1 MARSQRSWRIASET
15 EPRHLLVIDDE
26 FGIAQLLR
34 RQLEARG
41 FGVDTADCAST
52 ALTYLET
59 HQPDLVIL
67 DLRLPDISGY
77 ELCWTL
83 RRIFNHAQLPIVIL
97 TGVEQCLE
105 DLEREAAG
113 ADAFLR
119 KPCHPDDLA
128 HTVNQLLHLSEL

>member
-1 MARSQRSWRIASET
+1 MVYDKRRRRVTVDT
-15 EPRHLLVIDDE
+15 EPRRILVIDDE
-26 FGIAQLLR
+26 YGIAQLLQ
-34 RQLEARG
+34 RQLEAVG
-41 FGVDTADCAST
+41 FEVQTAGCAST
-52 ALTYLET
+52 ALVYLET

-77 ELCWTL
+77 ELCGTL
-83 RRIFNHAQLPIVIL
+83 RRIFDHAQLPIVIL

-113 ADAFLR
+113 ADAYLR

-128 HTVNQLLHLSEL
+128 HTVNQLLHLPEL

>member
-1 MARSQRSWRIASET
+1 MARSQKGWRMTLET
-15 EPRHLLVIDDE
+15 EPRYILVIEDE
-26 FGIAQLLR
+26 DGIARLVQ
-34 RQLEARG
+34 RQLEAIGFEVQTAGRG
-41 FGVDTADCAST
+41 AT
-52 ALTYLET
+52 ALVYAES

-83 RRIFNHAQLPIVIL
+83 RRLFDRAQLPIVIL

-113 ADAFLR
+113 ADAYLR
-119 KPCHPDDLA
+119 KPCHPDDLIR
-128 HTVNQLLHLSEL
+128 TVNRLLHLPEL